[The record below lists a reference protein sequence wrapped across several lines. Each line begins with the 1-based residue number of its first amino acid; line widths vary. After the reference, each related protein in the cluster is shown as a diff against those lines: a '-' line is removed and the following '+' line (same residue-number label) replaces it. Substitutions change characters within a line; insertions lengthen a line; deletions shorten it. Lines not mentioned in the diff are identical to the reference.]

1 MIEDKF
7 VPNYEFGSDIET
19 PSPPKSK
26 KPPKVKKANHVLC
39 AWQNI
44 LMLSGILSEIIYLGM
59 LHHRHVVHFVN
70 FGQAHF
76 LDLHNQKNHNNNYT
90 SQHLDIFW
98 VDFMFGLLLRIIQ
111 IRKLENFENL
121 YKFIN
126 NNERFERARDQCLVM
141 KIQ

>member
-1 MIEDKF
+1 MNLDQTSRHQ
-7 VPNYEFGSDIET
+7 VRL
-19 PSPPKSK
+19 KSK

-70 FGQAHF
+70 FGQPHF

-111 IRKLENFENL
+111 ILKLENFENL

-141 KIQ
+141 NLYTGVKSEQLN